1 MSRKTVSRTFSSFS
15 ISVVAVAVASTFSA
29 HAGKFNPKFLEDVQG
44 VGQHVDLTMF
54 EKGQEQQ
61 LPGIYRV
68 SVYVNEQR
76 METRTLEFKE
86 ATEAQR
92 KAMGESLVPC
102 LSRTQLAEMGVRVES
117 FPALNLVPAEACVP
131 FDEIIPQASS
141 HFDFSEQKLVLSFP
155 QAAMHQVARG
165 TVPESLW
172 DEGIPA
178 LLLDYSFSG
187 SNSEYDSTGSSSSY
201 VDDNG
206 TVHHDDGKDTLKSD
220 SYYLNLRSGLNL
232 GAWRLRNYSTWSHSG
247 GKAQWDNIG
256 TSLSRAIIPFK
267 AQLTMGDTATAG
279 DIFDSV
285 QMRGT
290 VHHDDGKD
298 TLKSDSYYLNLRSGL
313 NLGAWRLRNYSTWS
327 HSGGKA
333 QWDNIGTS
341 LSRAIIPF
349 KAQLTMGDTAT
360 AGDIFDSV
368 QMRGAMLASDE
379 EMLPDS
385 QRGFAPI
392 VRGIAKSNAEVSIE
406 QNGYVIYRTYVQP
419 GAFEINDLYP
429 TANSGDLT
437 VIIKEADGS
446 EQRFIQPFSSVPIFQ
461 REGHLK
467 YSFAAGEYQAGNY
480 DSASPRFGQLDLIYG
495 LPWGMTAYGGVLISN
510 NYNAF
515 ALGIGK
521 NFGYIGAISIDVTQA
536 KSELNN
542 DSDSQGQSYRFL
554 YSKSFESGTDFRLAG
569 YRYSTSG
576 FYTFQEATDVRSDA
590 DSDYNRYHKRSEIQ
604 GNLTQ
609 QLGAYGSVYLNL
621 TQQDYWN
628 DAGKQN
634 TVSAGYNGRIGK
646 VSYSIA
652 YSWNKSP
659 EWDESDRLWS
669 FNISVPLGRA
679 WSNYRVTTD
688 QDGRTNQ
695 QVGVSGTLLE
705 DRNLS
710 YSVQE
715 GYASNGVGNS
725 GNANVGYQ
733 GGSGNVNVG
742 YSYGKDYRQL
752 NYSVRGGV
760 IVHSEGVTLSQPLG
774 ETMTLISVPGARNA
788 RVVNNGGVQVDWMG
802 NAIVPYAMPYRENE
816 ISLRSD
822 SLGDDVDVEN
832 AFQKVV
838 PTRGAIV
845 RARFDTRVGYRVLM
859 TLLRSAGSP
868 VPFGA
873 TATLITDKQ
882 NEVSSIVG
890 EEGQL
895 YISGMPE
902 EGRVLIKWGN
912 DASQQCVAPYKLSL
926 ELKQGGIVPV
936 SANCQ

>member
-1 MSRKTVSRTFSSFS
+1 
-15 ISVVAVAVASTFSA
+15 
-29 HAGKFNPKFLEDVQG
+29 
-44 VGQHVDLTMF
+44 
-54 EKGQEQQ
+54 
-61 LPGIYRV
+61 
-68 SVYVNEQR
+68 
-76 METRTLEFKE
+76 
-86 ATEAQR
+86 
-92 KAMGESLVPC
+92 
-102 LSRTQLAEMGVRVES
+102 
-117 FPALNLVPAEACVP
+117 
-131 FDEIIPQASS
+131 
-141 HFDFSEQKLVLSFP
+141 
-155 QAAMHQVARG
+155 
-165 TVPESLW
+165 
-172 DEGIPA
+172 
-178 LLLDYSFSG
+178 
-187 SNSEYDSTGSSSSY
+187 
-201 VDDNG
+201 
-206 TVHHDDGKDTLKSD
+206 
-220 SYYLNLRSGLNL
+220 
-232 GAWRLRNYSTWSHSG
+232 
-247 GKAQWDNIG
+247 
-256 TSLSRAIIPFK
+256 
-267 AQLTMGDTATAG
+267 
-279 DIFDSV
+279 
-285 QMRGT
+285 
-290 VHHDDGKD
+290 
-298 TLKSDSYYLNLRSGL
+298 
-313 NLGAWRLRNYSTWS
+313 
-327 HSGGKA
+327 
-333 QWDNIGTS
+333 
-341 LSRAIIPF
+341 
-349 KAQLTMGDTAT
+349 
-360 AGDIFDSV
+360 
-368 QMRGAMLASDE
+368 
-379 EMLPDS
+379 MLPDS

-542 DSDSQGQSYRFL
+542 DRDSQGQSYRFL

-576 FYTFQEATDVRSDA
+576 FYTFQEATDVRNDA

-882 NEVSSIVG
+882 NEMSSIVG

-926 ELKQGGIVPV
+926 ELKQGGIIPV

>member
-155 QAAMHQVARG
+155 QAAMHLVARG

-285 QMRGT
+285 QMRG
-290 VHHDDGKD
+290 
-298 TLKSDSYYLNLRSGL
+298 
-313 NLGAWRLRNYSTWS
+313 
-327 HSGGKA
+327 
-333 QWDNIGTS
+333 
-341 LSRAIIPF
+341 
-349 KAQLTMGDTAT
+349 
-360 AGDIFDSV
+360 
-368 QMRGAMLASDE
+368 AMLASDE

-385 QRGFAPI
+385 QRG
-392 VRGIAKSNAEVSIE
+392 
-406 QNGYVIYRTYVQP
+406 
-419 GAFEINDLYP
+419 
-429 TANSGDLT
+429 
-437 VIIKEADGS
+437 
-446 EQRFIQPFSSVPIFQ
+446 
-461 REGHLK
+461 
-467 YSFAAGEYQAGNY
+467 FAAGEYQAGNY

-495 LPWGMTAYGGVLISN
+495 LPWGMTAYGGALISN

-542 DSDSQGQSYRFL
+542 DRDSQGQSYRFL

-760 IVHSEGVTLSQPLG
+760 IVHSEGVIVHSEGVTLSQPPG

-802 NAIVPYAMPYRENE
+802 NAVVPYATPYRENE

-859 TLLRSAGSP
+859 TLLRSTGSP

-926 ELKQGGIVPV
+926 ELKQGGIIPV

>member
-117 FPALNLVPAEACVP
+117 FPTLNQVPAEACVP

-187 SNSEYDSTGSSSSY
+187 SNSEYDSSGSSSSY
-201 VDDNG
+201 VDDN
-206 TVHHDDGKDTLKSD
+206 
-220 SYYLNLRSGLNL
+220 
-232 GAWRLRNYSTWSHSG
+232 
-247 GKAQWDNIG
+247 
-256 TSLSRAIIPFK
+256 
-267 AQLTMGDTATAG
+267 
-279 DIFDSV
+279 
-285 QMRGT
+285 GT

-542 DSDSQGQSYRFL
+542 DRDSQGQSYRFL

-634 TVSAGYNGRIGK
+634 TVSAGHNGRIGK

-802 NAIVPYAMPYRENE
+802 NAVVPYATPYRENE
-816 ISLRSD
+816 VSLRSD

-926 ELKQGGIVPV
+926 ELKQGGIIPV